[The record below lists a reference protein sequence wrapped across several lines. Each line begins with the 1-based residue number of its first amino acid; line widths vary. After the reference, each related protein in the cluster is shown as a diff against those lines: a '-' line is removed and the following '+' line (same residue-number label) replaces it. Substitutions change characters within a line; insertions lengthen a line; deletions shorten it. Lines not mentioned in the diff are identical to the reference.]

1 MKKNRQNLFF
11 YIRLLPLYGVIGAII
26 ITFKDY
32 YLKNA
37 NFSSAILVGP
47 ILSVIISFLLSI
59 LFKNIADY
67 NYNYFSNK
75 KLNLVYIMLLIFL
88 LSMHTYKA
96 FLS

>member
-59 LFKNIADY
+59 LFKNITD
-67 NYNYFSNK
+67 YNYFSNK